1 VSRYHLEHPFVLEA
15 GGATWT
21 VPYEPAESSTGM
33 FGGNSNWR
41 GPIWMPMNY
50 MLIDALARF
59 QSYYGDSVAVECPT
73 GSGNY
78 MTLGQVANEISQR
91 LIRIFL
97 RNEQG
102 IRPFNGGK
110 QRLQTDPNFRDHIL
124 FNEYFHGD
132 NGAGIGASH
141 QTGWT
146 GLVAALIDQQGGRGR
161 ELAEEMREEMRMERG
176 ARTR

>member
-1 VSRYHLEHPFVLEA
+1 
-15 GGATWT
+15 
-21 VPYEPAESSTGM
+21 
-33 FGGNSNWR
+33 
-41 GPIWMPMNY
+41 
-50 MLIDALARF
+50 MLIDALQRF
-59 QSYYGDSVAVECPT
+59 QNYYGDSVAVECPT

-78 MTLGQVANEISQR
+78 MTLGRVANEISQR

-102 IRPFNGGK
+102 IRPFNGGN

-132 NGAGIGASH
+132 SGAGIGASH

-146 GLVAALIDQQGGRGR
+146 GLVAVLIDQQGATDWAEQVREGMRLGR
-161 ELAEEMREEMRMERG
+161 ETAREKEAAQG
-176 ARTR
+176 TR